1 MSSGD
6 HTNNLVVGLP
16 GELPKLWA
24 DRLVSAVVEDSTNLA
39 ATATLRYRDQQS
51 RLLKD
56 NSVTIGTELTVR
68 VRTGSDAAPLPLFTG
83 EVVTLE
89 SEYDG
94 VGTFTTVRALDRS
107 HRLMRGQR
115 VRSFVNRKA
124 SDIAREVAAA
134 AGIPVGR
141 IDPTPTV
148 YEMVTQPNVTDWEFL
163 KLLAVDN
170 DAEVVV
176 VDGRFEF
183 RRSVRAAS
191 APGAGVTAEQSPYV
205 VEMNENL
212 LSVRSTVTS
221 VGQVA
226 GVTVRGWDVRAKQPV
241 RTEVRTD
248 ASDEV
253 QIGTSPEKVAEPF
266 ASARLCV
273 ADVPYRTAAETR
285 AVAGAVA
292 ADVTAAFAELEVGIR
307 GNPRLR
313 AGVPLSLQQVGKPFE
328 GKYTT
333 TASRHVIVP
342 GQFYETWLTVSGRQD
357 RSTWGL
363 AAAAAA
369 PARAARIPGLAVGIV
384 TNTKAD
390 TDRRHPERVGQ
401 GWVKLRFPWLTDPAD
416 YETDWVRTVQLG
428 GVGGGGVF
436 CPEVNDEVLVGFEQ
450 GLLDR
455 PYVLGGLYN
464 GVDKPSTHEGALI
477 DAASGRVNRRSFASR
492 SGDRIEFLESQLPA
506 GPRGIRLTTAK
517 DRLTVHLD
525 ERRTSVVIRSDGTVE
540 IEAQK
545 QVTVKG
551 QGITLDA
558 GTGKLTL
565 KGQAVEVAGQSL
577 VDIHATLV
585 KLN

>member
-16 GELPKLWA
+16 GALPRAWA

-39 ATATLRYRDQQS
+39 ATATLRFRDQQS
-51 RLLKD
+51 RFLRD
-56 NSVTIGTELTVR
+56 NGVTIGTDVTVR
-68 VRTGSDAAPLPLFTG
+68 VRTGRDAAPLPLFAG

-94 VGTFTTVRALDRS
+94 VGTFTTVRALDLS

-148 YEMVTQPNVTDWEFL
+148 YETVTQPNVNDWEFL
-163 KLLAVDN
+163 KMLAVDN

-176 VDGRFEF
+176 VDGRFFF
-183 RRSVRAAS
+183 RRSVRAAA
-191 APGAGVTAEQSPYV
+191 APGAGVTAEQSPFV

-226 GVTVRGWDVRAKQPV
+226 GVTVRGWDVRAKRPV
-241 RTEVRTD
+241 STEVATD

-253 QIGTSPEKVAEPF
+253 QIGTTPAKAAQPF
-266 ASARLCV
+266 GAARLCV
-273 ADVPYRTAAETR
+273 ADVPYRTVAETR

-313 AGVPLSLQQVGKPFE
+313 AGVPLSLQQVGAPFE
-328 GKYTT
+328 GKYTI
-333 TASRHVIVP
+333 TASRHVFGP
-342 GQFYETWLTVSGRQD
+342 AQLYETWLTVSGRQD

-363 AAAAAA
+363 ATGAAA
-369 PARAARIPGLAVGIV
+369 PARATRIPGLAVAIV

-390 TDRRHPERVGQ
+390 VDRRHPERVGQ
-401 GWVKLRFPWLTDPAD
+401 GWVRLRFPWLTDAPD

-455 PYVLGGLYN
+455 PYVIGGLYN
-464 GVDKPSTHEGALI
+464 GVDKPSVHEGTLV
-477 DAASGRVNRRSFASR
+477 DASSGRINRRSLASR
-492 SGDRIEFLESQLPA
+492 RGDRIEFLESALPS
-506 GPRGIRLTTAK
+506 GPRGIRLTTAR

-525 ERRTSVVIRSDGTVE
+525 DRRTAVVVHSDGSVE
-540 IEAQK
+540 IEARQ

-551 QGITLDA
+551 RGITLDA
-558 GTGKLTL
+558 GAGELTL
-565 KGQAVEVAGQSL
+565 RGRSVSVDGGTQ
-577 VDIHATLV
+577 VDIQAPLV

>member
-16 GELPKLWA
+16 GALPRAWA

-39 ATATLRYRDQQS
+39 ATATLRFRDQQS
-51 RLLKD
+51 RFLRD
-56 NSVTIGTELTVR
+56 NGVTIGTDLTVR
-68 VRTGSDAAPLPLFTG
+68 VRTGRDAAPLPLFAG

-94 VGTFTTVRALDRS
+94 VGTFTTVRALDLS

-141 IDPTPTV
+141 VDPTPTV
-148 YEMVTQPNVTDWEFL
+148 YETVTQPNVDDWEFL
-163 KLLAVDN
+163 KMLAVDN

-176 VDGRFEF
+176 VDGRFFF
-183 RRSVRAAS
+183 RRSVRAAA
-191 APGAGVTAEQSPYV
+191 APGAGVTAEQSPFV

-226 GVTVRGWDVRAKQPV
+226 GVTVRGWDVRAKRPV
-241 RTEVRTD
+241 RTEVATD

-253 QIGTSPEKVAEPF
+253 QIGTTPAKVAQPF
-266 ASARLCV
+266 GTARLCV

-313 AGVPLSLQQVGKPFE
+313 AGVPLSLQQVGAPFE
-328 GKYTT
+328 GKYTI
-333 TASRHVIVP
+333 TASRHVFGP
-342 GQFYETWLTVSGRQD
+342 AQLYETWLTVSGRQD

-363 AAAAAA
+363 ATGATA
-369 PARAARIPGLAVGIV
+369 PARAARIPGLAVAIV

-390 TDRRHPERVGQ
+390 VDRRHPERVGQ
-401 GWVKLRFPWLTDPAD
+401 GWVRLRFPWLTDAPD

-455 PYVLGGLYN
+455 PYVIGGLYN
-464 GVDKPSTHEGALI
+464 GVDKPSVHEGALV
-477 DAASGRVNRRSFASR
+477 DGSSGRINRRSLASR
-492 SGDRIEFLESQLPA
+492 RGDRIEFLESALPS
-506 GPRGIRLTTAK
+506 GPRGIRLTTAR

-525 ERRTSVVIRSDGTVE
+525 DRRTAVVVHSDGSVE
-540 IEAQK
+540 IEARQ

-551 QGITLDA
+551 RGITLDA
-558 GTGKLTL
+558 GAGELTL
-565 KGQAVEVAGQSL
+565 KGRSVSIDGGTQ
-577 VDIHATLV
+577 VDIQAPLV

>member
-16 GELPKLWA
+16 GPLPRAWA

-39 ATATLRYRDQQS
+39 ATATLRFRDQQS
-51 RLLKD
+51 RFLRD
-56 NSVTIGTELTVR
+56 NGVTIGTDLTVR
-68 VRTGSDAAPLPLFTG
+68 VRTGRDAAPLPLFSG

-94 VGTFTTVRALDRS
+94 VGTFTTVRALDLS

-148 YEMVTQPNVTDWEFL
+148 YETVTQPNVNDWEFL
-163 KLLAVDN
+163 KMLAVDN

-183 RRSVRAAS
+183 RRSVRAAA
-191 APGAGVTAEQSPYV
+191 APGAGVTAEQSPFV

-226 GVTVRGWDVRAKQPV
+226 GVTVRGWDVRAKRPV
-241 RTEVRTD
+241 RTEVTTD

-253 QIGTSPEKVAEPF
+253 QIGTTPGKVSRPF
-266 ASARLCV
+266 GTARLCV

-313 AGVPLSLQQVGKPFE
+313 AGVPLSLQRVGSPFE

-333 TASRHVIVP
+333 TASRHVFGP
-342 GQFYETWLTVSGRQD
+342 AQFYETWLTVSGRQD

-363 AAAAAA
+363 TAAAAA
-369 PARAARIPGLAVGIV
+369 PARAMRVPGLAVGIV

-390 TDRRHPERVGQ
+390 VDRRHPERVGQ
-401 GWVKLRFPWLTDPAD
+401 GWVRLRFPWLTDAPD

-455 PYVLGGLYN
+455 PYVIGGLYN
-464 GVDKPSTHEGALI
+464 GVDKPSPHDGALV
-477 DAASGRVNRRSFASR
+477 DASSGRVNRRSFASR

-506 GPRGIRLTTAK
+506 GPRGIRLCTSR

-525 ERRTSVVIRSDGTVE
+525 ERRTAVTIHSDGSVE
-540 IEAQK
+540 IEARQ

-551 QGITLDA
+551 RGITLDA
-558 GTGKLTL
+558 GAGELTL
-565 KGQAVEVAGQSL
+565 RGRSVTVDGGTQ
-577 VDIHATLV
+577 VDIQAPLV

>member
-16 GELPKLWA
+16 GTLPRAWA

-39 ATATLRYRDQQS
+39 ATATLRFRDQQS
-51 RLLKD
+51 RFLRD
-56 NSVTIGTELTVR
+56 NGVTIGTDVTVR
-68 VRTGSDAAPLPLFTG
+68 VRTGRDAAPLPLFAG

-94 VGTFTTVRALDRS
+94 VGTFTTVRALDLS

-148 YEMVTQPNVTDWEFL
+148 YETVTQPNVNDWEFL
-163 KLLAVDN
+163 KMLAVDN

-176 VDGRFEF
+176 VDGRFFF
-183 RRSVRAAS
+183 RRSVRAAA
-191 APGAGVTAEQSPYV
+191 APGAGVTAEQSPFV

-226 GVTVRGWDVRAKQPV
+226 GVTVRGWDVRAKRPV
-241 RTEVRTD
+241 RTEVTTD

-253 QIGTSPEKVAEPF
+253 QIGTTPAKVAQPF
-266 ASARLCV
+266 GAARLCV

-313 AGVPLSLQQVGKPFE
+313 AGVPLSLQQVGAPFE
-328 GKYTT
+328 GKYTI
-333 TASRHVIVP
+333 TASRHVFGP
-342 GQFYETWLTVSGRQD
+342 AQLYETWLTVSGRQD

-363 AAAAAA
+363 TTGAAA
-369 PARAARIPGLAVGIV
+369 PARATRIPGLAVAIV

-390 TDRRHPERVGQ
+390 VDRRHPERVGQ
-401 GWVKLRFPWLTDPAD
+401 GWVRLRFPWLTDAPD

-455 PYVLGGLYN
+455 PYVIGGLYN
-464 GVDKPSTHEGALI
+464 GVDKPSVHEGALV
-477 DAASGRVNRRSFASR
+477 DASSGRINRRSLASR
-492 SGDRIEFLESQLPA
+492 RGDRIEFLESALPS
-506 GPRGIRLTTAK
+506 GPRGIRLTTAR

-525 ERRTSVVIRSDGTVE
+525 DRRTAVVVHSDGSVE
-540 IEAQK
+540 IEARQ

-551 QGITLDA
+551 RGITLDA
-558 GTGKLTL
+558 GAGELTL
-565 KGQAVEVAGQSL
+565 KGRSVSVDGGTQ
-577 VDIHATLV
+577 VDIQAPLV